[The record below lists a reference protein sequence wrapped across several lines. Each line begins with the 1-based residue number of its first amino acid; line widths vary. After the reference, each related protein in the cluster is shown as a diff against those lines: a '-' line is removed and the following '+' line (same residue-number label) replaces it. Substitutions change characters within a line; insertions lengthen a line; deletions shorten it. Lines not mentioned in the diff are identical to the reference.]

1 MPEEVLWLNGAFVP
15 AADAR
20 LPVLDHALQF
30 GAGLFE
36 TFRTWDGQAA
46 LLARHLARLR
56 AGCRAY
62 RIEAGPQSLLP
73 RAETQVPRILR
84 ELLQRHDCDDAVF
97 RYTLTA
103 GVAPPGLPAAP
114 YRHPSEMIVL
124 RPLPAPPAGGW
135 TLHLLAT
142 SRGAAETVP
151 RPKSLQYGNALMGR
165 WEMLDRGLVAAGNE
179 GLMLTPD
186 GWLAEGV
193 TSNVFLVR
201 EGRLCTP
208 ALDLGVL
215 PGVVRGVVLELA
227 KAENL
232 PVGEG
237 SFPSDWLA
245 QAEMV
250 FLTSGTL
257 GLAPVQAVRDATGRL
272 MGTPGTADHPLF
284 QRLAARFRSLCI
296 GPMPAGGG

>member
-1 MPEEVLWLNGAFVP
+1 
-15 AADAR
+15 
-20 LPVLDHALQF
+20 
-30 GAGLFE
+30 
-36 TFRTWDGQAA
+36 
-46 LLARHLARLR
+46 
-56 AGCRAY
+56 
-62 RIEAGPQSLLP
+62 
-73 RAETQVPRILR
+73 
-84 ELLQRHDCDDAVF
+84 
-97 RYTLTA
+97 
-103 GVAPPGLPAAP
+103 
-114 YRHPSEMIVL
+114 
-124 RPLPAPPAGGW
+124 
-135 TLHLLAT
+135 
-142 SRGAAETVP
+142 
-151 RPKSLQYGNALMGR
+151 
-165 WEMLDRGLVAAGNE
+165 
-179 GLMLTPD
+179 MLTPD